1 MAACDAQCLAVAGA
15 LLEGGAEILQYR
27 HKGFWSRGRFQ
38 EAREIAL
45 LCRAA
50 AVPFVVNDRADYT
63 AVLNHQGIPAWLHVG
78 QDDMSPRDARDVIGP
93 VARLGFSTHNQ
104 DQISATAEEPVD
116 YVAFGPV
123 FGTTTKEHPD
133 PATGVAALLS
143 IRRITRLPLVA
154 IGGITLENAA
164 ECRAAGADSVAVISA
179 LIPRPFSV
187 SAVTEKMRE
196 WQRVY

>member
-1 MAACDAQCLAVAGA
+1 M
-15 LLEGGAEILQYR
+15 LEGGAEILQYR

-45 LCRAA
+45 LCRTA
-50 AVPFVVNDRADYT
+50 AVPFVLNDRADYT
-63 AVLNHQGIPAWLHVG
+63 AILNHEGIPAWLHVG
-78 QDDMSPRDARDVIGP
+78 QDDMSPLDARVVIGP
-93 VARLGFSTHNQ
+93 VAQLGFSTHNREQ
-104 DQISATAEEPVD
+104 MSAAAEEPVN

-133 PATGVAALLS
+133 PATGIAALLHV
-143 IRRITRLPLVA
+143 RAITRLPLVA

-164 ECRAAGADSVAVISA
+164 ACRAAGADSVAVISA
-179 LIPRPFSV
+179 LMPRPFSLPG
-187 SAVTEKMRE
+187 VTERMRE